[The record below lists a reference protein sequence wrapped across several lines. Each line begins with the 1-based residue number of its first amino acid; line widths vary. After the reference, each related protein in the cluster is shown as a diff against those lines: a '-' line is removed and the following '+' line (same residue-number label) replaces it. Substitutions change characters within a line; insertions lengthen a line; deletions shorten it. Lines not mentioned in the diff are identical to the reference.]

1 VTTDKFGFVFI
12 PAAFH
17 HLMGVAD
24 EGTRMFRAEGDH
36 AAMRRWFDGLC
47 QHIGPCV
54 SPGGAAV
61 YAGVSRAGVYKRM
74 KAGGLTAF
82 HFHIVGKTKTM
93 FGREKKLKEFP
104 LCYIPVSE
112 CKAWGAELDQR
123 AARIEASRGTHEDQA
138 ALSEADPG
146 EDHPSADF
154 IHYDPKDKGRKDVRY
169 VTDWLPMSPGFD
181 DEN

>member
-1 VTTDKFGFVFI
+1 
-12 PAAFH
+12 
-17 HLMGVAD
+17 
-24 EGTRMFRAEGDH
+24 
-36 AAMRRWFDGLC
+36 
-47 QHIGPCV
+47 
-54 SPGGAAV
+54 
-61 YAGVSRAGVYKRM
+61 M

-123 AARIEASRGTHEDQA
+123 AARIEANRGTHEDEA

-146 EDHPSADF
+146 EDDPNPDF

-169 VTDWLPMSPGFD
+169 VMDALPALQED
-181 DEN
+181 QDED